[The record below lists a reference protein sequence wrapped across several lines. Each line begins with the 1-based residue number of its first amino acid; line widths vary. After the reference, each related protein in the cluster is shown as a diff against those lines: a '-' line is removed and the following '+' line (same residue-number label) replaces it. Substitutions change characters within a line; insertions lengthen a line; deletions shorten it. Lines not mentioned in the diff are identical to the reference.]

1 MSESKTFILPDGQ
14 GGGGMIPLLAS
25 LCQQRGIDPNVLLA
39 AKNNSGFGGEGG
51 WFMWVIFLFFLMG
64 WGGNGFGFGW
74 GNQNGNLP
82 NLINNDAGRELLM
95 SAIQGNGNAI
105 GQLATTLNC
114 DINQVNSALQ
124 ALATQLQGVGN
135 QVGMSGMQVVNAIQS
150 GNAQLASQLAQCC
163 CDNKMA
169 ICQQTNTLQSTI
181 NGVGN
186 AMERGFSDNAFRMN
200 TLACDLKTSAN
211 DNTRAILGKLDQI
224 EDSRK
229 DREIASLTAQLTAS
243 QSRAERQSELQPIY
257 KALADIQGKQPN
269 TVPVQWPQIKAFQ
282 ENPLCASSVNYLY
295 NPYSPNFNGW
305 A

>member
-14 GGGGMIPLLAS
+14 GGGGMMPLLAS
-25 LCQQRGIDPNVLLA
+25 LCQQRGIDPNMLLA
-39 AKNNSGFGGEGG
+39 MRNNSGFGGEGG
-51 WFMWVIFLFFLMG
+51 WFMWVIFLLIFTG
-64 WGGNGFGFGW
+64 WGGNGFGW

-82 NLINNDAGRELLM
+82 NMINNDAGRELLM

-114 DINQVNSALQ
+114 DIKQINSTLQ
-124 ALATQLQGVGN
+124 AMATQLQN
-135 QVGMSGMQVVNAIQS
+135 SNS
-150 GNAQLASQLAQCC
+150 QLASQLAQCC

-186 AMERGFSDNAFRMN
+186 AMERGFSDNAFRMQ

-282 ENPLCASSVNYLY
+282 ETPLCATGSVNYLY
-295 NPYSPNFNGW
+295 PNFNGW

>member
-1 MSESKTFILPDGQ
+1 MSESKTFILPDGGQ
-14 GGGGMIPLLAS
+14 SGSMMPLLAS
-25 LCQQRGIDPNVLLA
+25 LCQQRGIDPNMLLA
-39 AKNNSGFGGEGG
+39 MKNNNGFGGEGG

-64 WGGNGFGFGW
+64 WGGNGFGFGF

-135 QVGMSGMQVVNAIQS
+135 QVGMSGMQVINAIQS

-186 AMERGFSDNAFRMN
+186 AMERGFSDNAFRIQ

-211 DNTRAILGKLDQI
+211 DNTRAIIGKLDQI
-224 EDSRK
+224 EDNRK

-282 ENPLCASSVNYLY
+282 ETPLCATGSINYLY
-295 NPYSPNFNGW
+295 PNFNGW

>member
-1 MSESKTFILPDGQ
+1 MSESKTFILPDGGQ
-14 GGGGMIPLLAS
+14 SGSMMPLLAS
-25 LCQQRGIDPNVLLA
+25 LCQQRGIDPNMLLA
-39 AKNNSGFGGEGG
+39 MKKNNGFGGEGG

-64 WGGNGFGFGW
+64 WGGNGFGFGF

-135 QVGMSGMQVVNAIQS
+135 QVGMSGMQVINAIQS

-282 ENPLCASSVNYLY
+282 ETPLCATGSINYLY
-295 NPYSPNFNGW
+295 PNFNGW

>member
-14 GGGGMIPLLAS
+14 GSGSMMPLLAS

-39 AKNNSGFGGEGG
+39 TKNNNGFGGEGG

-64 WGGNGFGFGW
+64 WGGNGFGW

-82 NLINNDAGRELLM
+82 NMINNDAGRELLM

-114 DINQVNSALQ
+114 DIKQINSALQ
-124 ALATQLQGVGN
+124 VMATQLQN
-135 QVGMSGMQVVNAIQS
+135 S
-150 GNAQLASQLAQCC
+150 NAQLASQLAQCC

-186 AMERGFSDNAFRMN
+186 AMERGFSDNAFRMQ

-282 ENPLCASSVNYLY
+282 ETPLCASSVNYLY